1 MNLTKD
7 YFKASNMT
15 FRYGLTPIQL
25 SVYCYLV
32 SCAGSADYC
41 FPSVKTI
48 ALYCNCSES
57 SARKAVR
64 RLDELGLI
72 RCEAQTAR
80 TVTARWSRRATA
92 TTSCRRPGTS
102 TTASPSM
109 RNCRDA
115 GLGLFTRTKEKAG

>member
-1 MNLTKD
+1 MNLTRD
-7 YFKASNMT
+7 YFKASNLT

-48 ALYCNCSES
+48 AQSCNCSES

-72 RCEAQTAR
+72 RCEAQYRENRYGA
-80 TVTARWSRRATA
+80 AEQ
-92 TTSCRRPGTS
+92 TSNRYYILLPPRYFHNGEPVYEEL
-102 TTASPSM
+102 P
-109 RNCRDA
+109 
-115 GLGLFTRTKEKAG
+115 

>member
-1 MNLTKD
+1 MKLTRD

-32 SCAGSADYC
+32 SCAGSADDC

-72 RCEAQTAR
+72 RCEAQYRENRYGA
-80 TVTARWSRRATA
+80 AEQ
-92 TTSCRRPGTS
+92 TSNRYYILPPPRYFHNGEPVYEEL
-102 TTASPSM
+102 P
-109 RNCRDA
+109 
-115 GLGLFTRTKEKAG
+115 

>member
-1 MNLTKD
+1 MNLTRD
-7 YFKASNMT
+7 YFKASNLT

-48 ALYCNCSES
+48 AQSCNCSES

-72 RCEAQTAR
+72 RCEAQYRENRYGTAEQ
-80 TVTARWSRRATA
+80 
-92 TTSCRRPGTS
+92 TSNRYYILPPPRYFHNGEP
-102 TTASPSM
+102 AYEELP
-109 RNCRDA
+109 
-115 GLGLFTRTKEKAG
+115 